1 MVLTLTGPSGTGKSS
16 IAERLLHE
24 LPRARLLRS
33 YTTRPPRRSDLA
45 SEYEYVLKD
54 AFERLRLSKQFEWT
68 ADYAGNSYG
77 TRREDLIQ
85 ALRDPLNVFISIL
98 VPERV
103 TTMLAVAR
111 ELKCANRLKSFF
123 IRPPDPAVLVERMWT
138 RGDKPESIQ
147 KRQKESASWERD
159 AHASGIPYVFIE
171 DTDGPLELKLQ
182 AIKRH
187 LL

>member
-1 MVLTLTGPSGTGKSS
+1 M
-16 IAERLLHE
+16 
-24 LPRARLLRS
+24 
-33 YTTRPPRRSDLA
+33 
-45 SEYEYVLKD
+45 
-54 AFERLRLSKQFEWT
+54 
-68 ADYAGNSYG
+68 
-77 TRREDLIQ
+77 REPAQ
-85 ALRDPLNVFISIL
+85 
-98 VPERV
+98 
-103 TTMLAVAR
+103 
-111 ELKCANRLKSFF
+111 SFF
-123 IRPPDPAVLVERMWT
+123 IRPPDPAVLVERVT